1 MQSLDQQVIA
11 CALKWHRQGAAVWLC
26 TVLHSWGSAPRA
38 PGAMLVA
45 NPQGAFCGSLS
56 GGCIE
61 DDFLA
66 RLQQGAFLRDSQLA
80 RYGEGGLDATVRL
93 PCGGVLEVLVER
105 LPADAATLA
114 HLELLQRALAGGDR
128 LIKQVI
134 IGQRARLETA
144 RDDGPRTLHYDCD
157 SVSLP
162 IGSVPTLLL
171 AGYSTVA
178 GECLRLALMLG
189 MQVVVC
195 EHRDAF
201 WQQLQ
206 THHPEQ
212 PALRCVNQHPARYL
226 ELHGATAQTAVI
238 CATHDPRVDD
248 LALLEAVNTPA
259 FYLGAMGSASNSQQR
274 LARLR
279 RIGELD
285 EGNLR
290 RIHAPVGLPIGSK
303 TPTEIAL
310 AIMAD
315 IVRVKNGR
323 TLAATA

>member
-162 IGSVPTLLL
+162 IGSVPMLLL

-206 THHPEQ
+206 AHHPEQ

-285 EGNLR
+285 EGSLR

>member
-285 EGNLR
+285 EGSLR

>member
-189 MQVVVC
+189 MQVVIC

-248 LALLEAVNTPA
+248 LALLEAVDTPA

>member
-11 CALKWHRQGAAVWLC
+11 CALKWHRQGDDIWLC

-45 NPQGAFCGSLS
+45 NQQGEFCGSLS

-66 RLQQGAFLRDSQLA
+66 RLQQGAFIRDSQLA
-80 RYGEGGLDATVRL
+80 RYGEGGLDAQVRL
-93 PCGGVLEVLVER
+93 PCGGVLEVLIEH
-105 LPADAATLA
+105 LPADAATLT
-114 HLELLQRALAGGDR
+114 HLTLLHRALEGGDR

-134 IGQRARLETA
+134 IGQTARLETA
-144 RDDGPRTLHYDCD
+144 RDDALHTLHYDCD

-189 MQVVVC
+189 MQVIVC
-195 EHRDAF
+195 EHREIF
-201 WQQLQ
+201 WRQLQ
-206 THHPEQ
+206 ENHPEQ
-212 PALRCVNQHPARYL
+212 PALRCINQHPARYL
-226 ELHGATAQTAVI
+226 ELHGASAQTAVI

-285 EGNLR
+285 EGSLR

-315 IVRVKNGR
+315 IVRVRNGR
-323 TLAATA
+323 PLLATA

>member
-1 MQSLDQQVIA
+1 MQSLDQQVVA
-11 CALKWHRQGAAVWLC
+11 RALQWHQQGECVWLC

-38 PGAMLVA
+38 PGALLAA
-45 NPQGAFCGSLS
+45 NQQGDFCGSLS

-61 DDFLA
+61 EDFLA
-66 RLQQGAFLRDSQLA
+66 RLRQGAFSAASQRV
-80 RYGEGGLDATVRL
+80 RYGDGGLPTAVRL
-93 PCGGVLEVLVER
+93 PCGGVLEVLIEQ
-105 LPADAATLA
+105 LPPESASLS
-114 HLELLQRALAGGDR
+114 HLQRLQQALAGGDR
-128 LIKQVI
+128 LLKQLI
-134 IGQRARLETA
+134 IGQPAQLETLSVSA
-144 RDDGPRTLHYDCD
+144 PRTLHYDSD
-157 SVSLP
+157 SVTLP

-171 AGYSTVA
+171 AGYSAVA

-189 MQVVVC
+189 MQVIVC
-195 EHRDAF
+195 EHRDDF
-201 WQQLQ
+201 WQQLHD
-206 THHPEQ
+206 HHQ
-212 PALRCVNQHPARYL
+212 PQAHLRAVNQHPARYL
-226 ELHGATAQTAVI
+226 ELHGASDQTAVI

-279 RIGELD
+279 RIGELH
-285 EGNLR
+285 ESQLQ
-290 RIHAPVGLPIGSK
+290 RIHAPIGLPIGSK

-323 TLAATA
+323 